1 MKYSVY
7 TANDAKCKHSQ
18 IQTLLALKFLHLILI
33 LAWIGATE
41 QQLTD

>member
-18 IQTLLALKFLHLILI
+18 IQTLLTLKFLNLILI
-33 LAWIGATE
+33 LTWVR
-41 QQLTD
+41 QLSNN